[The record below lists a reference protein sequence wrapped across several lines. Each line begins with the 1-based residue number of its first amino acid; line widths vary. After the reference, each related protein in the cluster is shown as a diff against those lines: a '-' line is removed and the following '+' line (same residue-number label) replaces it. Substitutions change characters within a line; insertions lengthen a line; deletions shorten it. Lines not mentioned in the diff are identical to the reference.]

1 MNSRI
6 GVDIGGTFT
15 DLIFFNEEDGS
26 VLVDKVPTTPSAPE
40 IGCVEAIN
48 SAVAPE
54 LLRSSS
60 YFLHGTTV
68 GLNALLERKGS
79 VVGLLTTAGFRDV
92 LEIRKGSRE
101 EWYNVFWV
109 PDAPLVPRRR
119 RLEARERMLVDGDVL
134 ESLVAEDV
142 TTAAQSFLAQ
152 GVTAI
157 AVSFLNAYTN
167 PAHEIEAETLI
178 RAAGFDGAI
187 SLSHRVSGEYR
198 DYERSSTTVIDAYVR
213 GRLSNYMEHIES
225 RLRASGFAGTC
236 LITRSGSGSMTFTEA
251 AQRPFE
257 TIMSGPVAGVEGA
270 AELARTLDL
279 GDLISA
285 DVGGTSFDTALI
297 RDGRPQLLYEGS
309 VLGMPLQT
317 PWVDVRSIGAGGG
330 SIAYVDVGGLLQV
343 GPQSAGA
350 EPGPACYGRG
360 GTRATVTDAAFYL
373 GMLAAGNLA
382 SGITLERAKAEAAL
396 KPLADK
402 LGYDLTRTAGG
413 IITIA
418 VAAMANAIRE
428 ITVEQ
433 GIDPREMKLLPFG
446 GAGPML
452 ATRLA
457 RELDMREIII
467 PPCAGNFSALG
478 LLTSDLLQS
487 TAMTRP
493 MPLNDESLSLAN
505 EILENLFNELKS
517 RGSTGIN
524 GAKTQREVALD
535 LRYTG
540 QEHSINIK
548 PAADDGVILATAEE
562 TQNQFELAYQE
573 AYGGILDTPVEIV
586 SIRASVR
593 RPLSG
598 SRDFTRSENTGK
610 SGSTDPVRAYSFNR
624 QDYTRFAVL
633 ERSRLC
639 AGAQGKGPAII
650 IEPTTTTYVDAG
662 CLYSVDSGG
671 CLRIVTEET

>member
-1 MNSRI
+1 MSSRI

-15 DLIFFNEEDGS
+15 DLIFFNEDDGS
-26 VLVDKVPTTPSAPE
+26 VLVDKVPTTPAAPE
-40 IGCVEAIN
+40 IGCVDAIN
-48 SAVAPE
+48 SAVAPD

-79 VVGLLTTAGFRDV
+79 VVGFLTTSGFRDV

-119 RLEARERMLVDGDVL
+119 RIEVRERMLSSGEAL
-134 ESLVAEDV
+134 EPLIAEDV
-142 TTAAQSFLAQ
+142 IDAVKALREQ

-157 AVSFLNAYTN
+157 AVSFLNAYMN
-167 PAHEIEAETLI
+167 PAHEIEAEKLI
-178 RAAGFDGAI
+178 REAGFDGAV

-225 RLRASGFAGTC
+225 RLRAGGFDGTC

-251 AQRPFE
+251 AERPFE

-270 AELARTLDL
+270 AELARTLGL
-279 GDLISA
+279 GDIISA

-360 GTRATVTDAAFYL
+360 GTHATVTDAAFYL
-373 GMLAAGNLA
+373 GMLASGNLA
-382 SGITLERAKAEAAL
+382 SGIRLDRGKSEAAL
-396 KPLADK
+396 KPLADR
-402 LGYDLTRTAGG
+402 LGYDLTQTAEG

-433 GIDPREMKLLPFG
+433 GFDPREMKLLPFG

-452 ATRLA
+452 ATELA

-487 TAMTRP
+487 AALTRP
-493 MPLNDESLSLAN
+493 MPLNDESLSQAN
-505 EILENLFNELKS
+505 DILEGLFKDLKS
-517 RGSTGIN
+517 RGSAGVN
-524 GAKTQREVALD
+524 GTDTQLEVALD

-540 QEHSINIK
+540 QEHTINVQPDADGAMITA
-548 PAADDGVILATAEE
+548 AADDV
-562 TQNQFELAYQE
+562 QNRFEAAYHE
-573 AYGGILDTPVEIV
+573 AYGGILDTLIEIV

-598 SRDFTRSENTGK
+598 SMDFTGTENIAT
-610 SGSTDPVRAYSFNR
+610 SGSADSVRAYSFIHR
-624 QDYTRFAVL
+624 EYSEFPVM
-633 ERSRLC
+633 ERSQLSADKQR
-639 AGAQGKGPAII
+639 KGPAII
-650 IEPTTTTYVDAG
+650 IEPTTTTYVDAD
-662 CLYSVDSGG
+662 CRYTVDAGG
-671 CLRIVTEET
+671 CLRINLEET

>member
-1 MNSRI
+1 MSSRI

-15 DLIFFNEEDGS
+15 DLIFFNEDDGS
-26 VLVDKVPTTPSAPE
+26 VLVDKVPTTPAAPE
-40 IGCVEAIN
+40 IGCVDAIN
-48 SAVAPE
+48 SAVAPD

-79 VVGLLTTAGFRDV
+79 VVGFLTTSGFRDV

-119 RLEARERMLVDGDVL
+119 RIEIRERMLSSGEAL
-134 ESLVAEDV
+134 EPLIAEDV
-142 TTAAQSFLAQ
+142 IDAVKALREQ

-157 AVSFLNAYTN
+157 AVSFLNAYMN
-167 PAHEIEAETLI
+167 PAHEIEAEKLI
-178 RAAGFDGAI
+178 REAGFDGAV

-225 RLRASGFAGTC
+225 RLRAGGFDGTC

-251 AQRPFE
+251 AERPFE

-270 AELARTLDL
+270 AELARTLGL
-279 GDLISA
+279 GDIISA

-360 GTRATVTDAAFYL
+360 GAHATVTDAAFYL
-373 GMLAAGNLA
+373 GMLASGNLA
-382 SGITLERAKAEAAL
+382 SGIRLDRGKSEAAL
-396 KPLADK
+396 KPLADR
-402 LGYDLTRTAGG
+402 LGYDLTQTAEG

-433 GIDPREMKLLPFG
+433 GFDPREMKLLPFG

-452 ATRLA
+452 ATELA

-487 TAMTRP
+487 AALTRP
-493 MPLNDESLSLAN
+493 MPLNDESLSQAN
-505 EILENLFNELKS
+505 DILEGLFKDLKS
-517 RGSTGIN
+517 RGSAGVN
-524 GAKTQREVALD
+524 GTDTQLEVALD

-540 QEHSINIK
+540 QEHTINVQPDADDGMITA
-548 PAADDGVILATAEE
+548 AADDV
-562 TQNQFELAYQE
+562 QNRFEAAYHE
-573 AYGGILDTPVEIV
+573 AYGGILDTLIEIV
-586 SIRASVR
+586 SVRASVR

-598 SRDFTRSENTGK
+598 SMDFTGTESIAT
-610 SGSTDPVRAYSFNR
+610 SGSADSVRAYSFIHR
-624 QDYTRFAVL
+624 EYSEFPVM
-633 ERSRLC
+633 ERSQLSGDKQR
-639 AGAQGKGPAII
+639 KGPAII
-650 IEPTTTTYVDAG
+650 IEPTTTTYVDAD
-662 CLYSVDSGG
+662 CRYTVDAGG
-671 CLRIVTEET
+671 CLRINLEET

>member
-1 MNSRI
+1 MGSRI

-15 DLIFFNEEDGS
+15 DLIFFNDADGS

-40 IGCVEAIN
+40 IGCVDAVN
-48 SAVAPE
+48 SAVAAE
-54 LLRSSS
+54 LLQSSS

-79 VVGLLTTAGFRDV
+79 TVGLLTTGGFRDV

-109 PDAPLVPRRR
+109 PDEPLVPRKR
-119 RLEARERMLVDGDVL
+119 RLEVRERTLVTGEIL
-134 ESLVAEDV
+134 EPLVAADV
-142 TTAAQSFLAQ
+142 TDALQVFREQ

-157 AVSFLNAYTN
+157 AVAFLNSYRN
-167 PAHEIEAETLI
+167 PAHEVEAEQLL
-178 RAAGFDGAI
+178 REAGFDGAV

-225 RLRASGFAGTC
+225 RLRSEGFGGTC

-270 AELARTLDL
+270 AELARTLGL
-279 GDLISA
+279 GDIISA

-330 SIAYVDVGGLLQV
+330 SIAYVDVGGLLEV

-360 GTRATVTDAAFYL
+360 GARATVTDAAFYL

-382 SGITLERAKAEAAL
+382 SGIKLDRDRAQSAL
-396 KPLADK
+396 QPLADK

-433 GIDPREMKLLPFG
+433 GFDPREMKLLPFG

-452 ATRLA
+452 ATELA
-457 RELDMREIII
+457 RELGMRELIV

-487 TAMTRP
+487 TALTRP
-493 MPLNDESLSLAN
+493 MPLNDESLSQAN
-505 EILENLFNELKS
+505 EILKDLFRELES
-517 RGSTGIN
+517 RGSTGAN
-524 GAKTQREVALD
+524 GAETQLEVALD

-540 QEHSINIK
+540 QEHTINIK
-548 PAADDGVILATAEE
+548 PGAQDGMITATAEDV
-562 TQNQFELAYQE
+562 QNLFESAYHE
-573 AYGGILDTPVEIV
+573 AYGGILDTLIEIV
-586 SIRASVR
+586 SVRASSR
-593 RPLSG
+593 QPLTG
-598 SRDFTRSENTGK
+598 SMDLGRSATSIDNK
-610 SGSTDPVRAYSFNR
+610 SAASVHTYSFAM
-624 QDYTRFAVL
+624 QDYTGFAVI
-633 ERSRLC
+633 ERDQLVVDE
-639 AGAQGKGPAII
+639 QHKGPAIV
-650 IEPTTTTYVDAG
+650 IEPTTTTYIDAD
-662 CLYSVDSGG
+662 CLYAADGGG
-671 CLRIVTEET
+671 CLRIYIEET

>member
-1 MNSRI
+1 MSSRI

-15 DLIFFNEEDGS
+15 DLIFFDEENGS

-40 IGCVEAIN
+40 IGCVDAIN
-48 SAVAPE
+48 SAVAPG

-79 VVGLLTTAGFRDV
+79 VVGLLTTSGFRDV

-119 RLEARERMLVDGDVL
+119 RLEIRERVLASGEVL
-134 ESLVAEDV
+134 EPLLTEDV
-142 TTAAQSFLAQ
+142 IDAVKALQQQ

-157 AVSFLNAYTN
+157 AVSFLNAYMN
-167 PAHEIEAETLI
+167 PAHEIEAERLI
-178 RAAGFDGAI
+178 REAGFNGAV

-198 DYERSSTTVIDAYVR
+198 DYERCSTTVIDAYVR
-213 GRLSNYMEHIES
+213 GRLANYMDHIES
-225 RLRASGFAGTC
+225 RLRANGFVGTC

-251 AQRPFE
+251 AERPFE

-270 AELARTLDL
+270 AELARALAL
-279 GDLISA
+279 GDIISA

-297 RDGRPQLLYEGS
+297 RDGRPQLLFEGS

-360 GTRATVTDAAFYL
+360 GNQATVTDAAFYL
-373 GMLAAGNLA
+373 GMLAAGYLA
-382 SGITLERAKAEAAL
+382 SGIRLDRDKAEQAL
-396 KPLADK
+396 QPLADK
-402 LGYDLTRTAGG
+402 LGYDLTRTAEG

-487 TAMTRP
+487 SALSRP
-493 MPLNDESLSLAN
+493 MPLNDESLYVVDG
-505 EILENLFNELKS
+505 ILDGLFKELKS
-517 RGSTGIN
+517 RDSTGIN
-524 GAKTQREVALD
+524 GTNTQREVALD
-535 LRYTG
+535 LRYAG

-548 PAADDGVILATAEE
+548 PVTADGTITATADDV
-562 TQNQFELAYQE
+562 QNQFEVAYQE
-573 AYGGILDTPVEIV
+573 AYGGILDTLIEIV

-593 RPLSG
+593 QPLAG
-598 SRDFTRSENTGK
+598 SMDFTRYESIVK
-610 SGSTDPVRAYSFNR
+610 SGPADSVRAYSFIR
-624 QDYTRFAVL
+624 REYSGFAVL
-633 ERSRLC
+633 QRSQLPVDEQC
-639 AGAQGKGPAII
+639 KGPAII
-650 IEPTTTTYVDAG
+650 IEPTTTTYVDAD
-662 CLYSVDSGG
+662 CLYSADTGG
-671 CLRIVTEET
+671 CLHIVIEES

>member
-1 MNSRI
+1 MNNRI

-15 DLIFFNEEDGS
+15 DLIFFNEDDGS

-40 IGCVEAIN
+40 IGCVDAVN
-48 SAVAPE
+48 SAILPE

-109 PDAPLVPRRR
+109 PDAPLVPRKR
-119 RLEARERMLVDGDVL
+119 RLEVRERMLAGGEVL
-134 ESLVAEDV
+134 EPLVAEDV
-142 TTAAQSFLAQ
+142 SAAVESFLEQ
-152 GVTAI
+152 GVSAI
-157 AVSFLNAYTN
+157 AVSFLNAYMN
-167 PAHEIEAETLI
+167 PAHEIEAEKLI
-178 RAAGFDGAI
+178 RAAGFDGAV

-225 RLRASGFAGTC
+225 RLRAGGFDGTC

-251 AQRPFE
+251 AERPFE

-270 AELARTLDL
+270 AELARTLGL
-279 GDLISA
+279 GDIISA

-330 SIAYVDVGGLLQV
+330 SIAYVDLGGLLQV

-360 GTRATVTDAAFYL
+360 GVQATVTDAAFYL

-382 SGITLERAKAEAAL
+382 SGIRLDRAKAEAAL
-396 KPLADK
+396 KPLAGK

-452 ATRLA
+452 ATQLA
-457 RELDMREIII
+457 RELNMREIII

-487 TAMTRP
+487 AALTRP
-493 MPLNDESLSLAN
+493 MPLNDESLDAAN
-505 EILENLFNELKS
+505 EILGGLFTELKS
-517 RGSTGIN
+517 RDSGGVN
-524 GAKTQREVALD
+524 GAQAQREVALD

-540 QEHSINIK
+540 QEHTISIK
-548 PAADDGVILATAEE
+548 PAAADGVITAVADEA
-562 TQNQFELAYQE
+562 QNLFEAAYRE
-573 AYGGILDTPVEIV
+573 AYGGILDTLIEIV

-593 RPLSG
+593 QPLAG
-598 SRDFTRSENTGK
+598 SMDFTRSAGAGA
-610 SGSTDPVRAYSFNR
+610 SGSADPVRAYSFAR
-624 QDYTRFAVL
+624 RDYTMFEVV
-633 ERSRLC
+633 ERNRLPVD
-639 AGAQGKGPAII
+639 APRKGPAII
-650 IEPTTTTYVDAG
+650 VEPTTTTYIDAD
-662 CLYSVDSGG
+662 CRYSADAGG

>member
-1 MNSRI
+1 MSSRI

-15 DLIFFNEEDGS
+15 DLIFFNEDDGS
-26 VLVDKVPTTPSAPE
+26 VLVDKVPTTPAAPE
-40 IGCVEAIN
+40 IGCVDAIT
-48 SAVAPE
+48 SAIVPE
-54 LLRSSS
+54 LLQSSS

-79 VVGLLTTAGFRDV
+79 VVGLLTTSGFRDV

-119 RLEARERMLVDGDVL
+119 RLEVRERMLAGGEAL
-134 ESLVAEDV
+134 EPLVAEDV
-142 TTAAQSFLAQ
+142 SAAVKSFLEQ

-157 AVSFLNAYTN
+157 AVSFLNAYMN
-167 PAHEIEAETLI
+167 PAHEIEAEKLI
-178 RAAGFDGAI
+178 RAAGFDGAV

-225 RLRASGFAGTC
+225 RLRAGGFEGAC

-251 AQRPFE
+251 AERPFE

-270 AELARTLDL
+270 AELARTLGL
-279 GDLISA
+279 GDIISA

-330 SIAYVDVGGLLQV
+330 SIACVDVGGLLQV

-360 GTRATVTDAAFYL
+360 GARATVTDAAFYL
-373 GMLAAGNLA
+373 GMLASGNLA
-382 SGITLERAKAEAAL
+382 SGIRLDREKAEAVL
-396 KPLADK
+396 QPLADR
-402 LGYDLTRTAGG
+402 LGYDLTRTAEG

-433 GIDPREMKLLPFG
+433 GFDPREMKLLPFG

-452 ATRLA
+452 ATELA
-457 RELDMREIII
+457 RELDMREVIV

-487 TAMTRP
+487 AALTRP
-493 MPLNDESLSLAN
+493 MPLNDESLDAAN
-505 EILENLFNELKS
+505 EILDGLFKELKS
-517 RGSTGIN
+517 RAATGIN
-524 GAKTQREVALD
+524 GTETQREVALD

-540 QEHSINIK
+540 QEHSINIQ
-548 PAADDGVILATAEE
+548 PAAADGTVTATAAEV
-562 TQNQFELAYQE
+562 QNRFEAAYNE

-593 RPLSG
+593 QPLSG
-598 SRDFTRSENTGK
+598 SMDFTGSESAAAGA
-610 SGSTDPVRAYSFNR
+610 SADPVRAYSFIR
-624 QDYTRFAVL
+624 RAYSEFPVMA
-633 ERSRLC
+633 RSQLS
-639 AGAQGKGPAII
+639 AGEQRRGPAII
-650 IEPTTTTYVDAG
+650 IEPTTTTYVDTD
-662 CLYSVDSGG
+662 CLYSVDNGG
-671 CLRIVTEET
+671 CLRINIEET

>member
-1 MNSRI
+1 MSSRI

-15 DLIFFNEEDGS
+15 DLIFFNDEDGS

-40 IGCVEAIN
+40 IGCVNAIN
-48 SAVAPE
+48 SAIAPE

-79 VVGLLTTAGFRDV
+79 VVGLLTTRGFRDV

-119 RLEARERMLVDGDVL
+119 RLEISERMLASGEML
-134 ESLVAEDV
+134 EPLVAADV
-142 TTAAQSFLAQ
+142 TDALQVFQDQ
-152 GVTAI
+152 GVSAI
-157 AVSFLNAYTN
+157 AVCFLNSYMN
-167 PAHEIEAETLI
+167 PAHEIEAEEVI
-178 RAAGFDGAI
+178 RAAGFDGAV

-225 RLRASGFAGTC
+225 SLRSSGFNGTC

-251 AQRPFE
+251 AKRPFE
-257 TIMSGPVAGVEGA
+257 TIMSGPVAGAEGA
-270 AELARTLDL
+270 AELARAQGL

-360 GTRATVTDAAFYL
+360 GTQATVTDAAFYL
-373 GMLAAGNLA
+373 GMLAEGNLA
-382 SGITLERAKAEAAL
+382 SGINLKRDKAEAAL
-396 KPLADK
+396 QPLADK

-433 GIDPREMKLLPFG
+433 GIDPREMKLLSFG

-452 ATRLA
+452 ATQLA
-457 RELDMREIII
+457 RELDMREIIV

-487 TAMTRP
+487 TALTRP
-493 MPLNDESLSLAN
+493 MPLNDESLSQAN
-505 EILENLFNELKS
+505 EILSSLFKELQS
-517 RGSTGIN
+517 RGSTRTN
-524 GAKTQREVALD
+524 GTPVQHEVALD

-540 QEHSINIK
+540 QEHSINIR
-548 PAADDGVILATAEE
+548 PAADDGVITATAGDV
-562 TQNQFELAYQE
+562 QNQFEVAYGE
-573 AYGGILDTPVEIV
+573 AYGSILDTLVEIV

-593 RPLSG
+593 QPLAG
-598 SRDFTRSENTGK
+598 TTDFTRSENTRK
-610 SGSTDPVRAYSFNR
+610 GSTTNHVDTYSFSR
-624 QDYTRFAVL
+624 QDYSVFAVV
-633 ERSRLC
+633 ERSQLDIDR
-639 AGAQGKGPAII
+639 QHEGPAII
-650 IEPTTTTYVDAG
+650 IEPTTTTYVDSD
-662 CLYSVDSGG
+662 CLYFVNTGD
-671 CLRIVTEET
+671 CLRILIEE